1 MLRRSYKKMP
11 LSIRKLIDPI
21 LNLTRFYYNYYVSM
35 PDFPKS
41 VNLSLSS
48 ACQAKCIFCPPQRGK
63 YIKPKHMSLQLAA
76 KIFDELATHDFQ
88 GHINPGENGEA
99 VLNPHFIQIFKYMH
113 TKLPNISSQL
123 ISNMNRFDESIAMRT
138 LEIGFNEMHFNIDG
152 ASKGTYEY
160 AKGLSFETMKNN
172 VTTFFKIRDK
182 LGSKC
187 KVFINIVTAA
197 KYLKAISKE
206 NSDIPDDAEQ
216 IISYWT
222 PFLRDGDEIRE
233 QRPFLWAERDELKIP
248 NRIGCAL
255 LSRVVNE
262 LFVAPN
268 GDCYLCCLDDNAKIT
283 LGNLNNSSIAE
294 IWKSKTRYVIL
305 RNLYLKHFQI
315 LGEPC
320 SICLY

>member
-1 MLRRSYKKMP
+1 MP
-11 LSIRKLIDPI
+11 LSIRKLIEPT

-35 PDFPKS
+35 PAFPKN
-41 VNLSLSS
+41 VNLSTSS

-63 YIKPKHMSLQLAA
+63 NIVPNHMPFKLAA
-76 KIFDELATHDFQ
+76 KIFDELATHDFR

-99 VLNPHFIQIFKYMH
+99 VLNPHFIKIFEYMH
-113 TKLPNISSQL
+113 SKLPNITSQL

-152 ASKGTYEY
+152 ASKYTYEY
-160 AKGLSFETMKNN
+160 VKGLSFETMKHN

-187 KVFINIVTAA
+187 KVNINIVTAA

-206 NSDIPDDAEQ
+206 NADIPDDAEQ
-216 IISYWT
+216 IISYWK

-233 QRPFLWAERDELKIP
+233 QRPFLWAKRDELKIP

-268 GDCYLCCLDDNAKIT
+268 GDCYVCCLDDNAKIT
-283 LGNLNNSSIAE
+283 FGNLNKSSINE
-294 IWKSKTRYVIL
+294 VWHSRKRYLIL
-305 RNLYLKHFQI
+305 KHLYLKQFRS